1 MPGVLE
7 LQLGASALR
16 PVDSATQGGGV
27 PKGGKAH
34 AGVLSL
40 EQLLAATATLK
51 PTQRGGRAQSD
62 AEPLASP
69 SHAARV
75 EVAKARGRLRKA
87 PTDAVAA
94 KAPVPAPT
102 IDKENRSPRLAH
114 CWAVTLCLRGCN
126 PKCKAC
132 TLCAQTV
139 TL

>member
-1 MPGVLE
+1 MMPGVLE

-16 PVDSATQGGGV
+16 PVDSAAQGGGVPNV

-51 PTQRGGRAQSD
+51 PTRRGARPHSD

-69 SHAARV
+69 SYAARV

-94 KAPVPAPT
+94 KAPAPAPT

-126 PKCKAC
+126 PVQS
-132 TLCAQTV
+132 L
-139 TL
+139 